1 MALGGGNSAR
11 ALRRLPVLRHPWSA
25 LLAPYSRN
33 LLDVSAPSAVISCGY
48 CCAPA
53 AAYEATHE
61 TAYEAVCGEMW
72 RTRRRMR
79 LFALLLLLAL
89 PPCDEAEKAECGGC
103 GRTWL
108 RAYMAAGARTCGR
121 TRHSPST
128 SAAATSR
135 LLRPSSRPFDP
146 CGLGKVL
153 VTEPVEGR
161 RGGVR
166 SAYDS
171 GQSMHIRSVYERPGA
186 PTSTNTTINR
196 RDSSYS
202 R

>member
-1 MALGGGNSAR
+1 M
-11 ALRRLPVLRHPWSA
+11 PVLRHPWSA

-89 PPCDEAEKAECGGC
+89 PPC
-103 GRTWL
+103 T
-108 RAYMAAGARTCGR
+108 
-121 TRHSPST
+121 
-128 SAAATSR
+128 
-135 LLRPSSRPFDP
+135 
-146 CGLGKVL
+146 V
-153 VTEPVEGR
+153 R
-161 RGGVR
+161 RGGEGGMRRVR
-166 SAYDS
+166 AHVAESLHGS
-171 GQSMHIRSVYERPGA
+171 GPTHLRAHA
-186 PTSTNTTINR
+186 PLAKHLGSGNAASTASLIPPL
-196 RDSSYS
+196 
-202 R
+202 